1 MLAAQSRPVL
11 RYLDPLPE
19 GDGTIVVRLLSE
31 TCGLMSLQTKDF
43 IKFLSLV
50 AILYVGW
57 CEVFLA
63 LHDIV
68 DKYRLRYHVR
78 VLGSGHDE
86 RWKDQLDSNTSLLWL
101 KLSGLRKSAMSMI
114 QLRLLID
121 IRVLPRR

>member
-57 CEVFLA
+57 YTVFLA
-63 LHDIV
+63 SHDIV

-101 KLSGLRKSAMSMI
+101 KLSGLRKSTRSMSW
-114 QLRLLID
+114 LHLLTD
-121 IRVLPRR
+121 VRVSPRR